1 MSTTTLTAD
10 KIRQLN
16 ELVNVKKLSDLTD
29 APNLFDGADS
39 SLLQTTYIPST
50 TYIANAKRYVNYKVK
65 LEQLTKYLEQIG
77 LNQIDNIERN
87 INEILS
93 YLVDT
98 SSGQYIGLTYNETN
112 NTYNIKQKYSQ
123 INSYGTWHE
132 DYSYYTYNT
141 LTPGIITSNVLDE
154 YMTYTIGQI
163 LGVPSTPAYVS
174 EAIDSVI
181 EFVDW
186 FKGYTYNDSDA
197 GNLHKLIET
206 IEKKDTNI
214 YNQAYS
220 YTVENRELVKDLA
233 YAYTEISYNK
243 LYGAMQDIDIEV
255 PVKGVSNINKIKVG
269 NITYILE
276 LDNDKNL
283 QLSIDIDNYS
293 AITLQNVTSNV
304 TQNLE
309 YKSNVINSTIN
320 LSATASKPC
329 QSNGW
334 DVTENNTATISNKS
348 NNNLTYTAIGNYG
361 PIDSGTTSVTYSWT
375 ISVTEI
381 LSEAD
386 NDHGHNTAAT
396 VSKEVKITY
405 NFNQYRYWY
414 GVNENNNL
422 TFENV
427 KSMNNYTNSN
437 GYTTNMI
444 KFNSSLFANGPK
456 YIYVL
461 LKKKPSGDFTF
472 KIGQGENEGQSI
484 GGMTLITDNINI
496 IYDNTMQYQLWRS
509 SNPLSAACNIKI
521 S

>member
-29 APNLFDGADS
+29 APNIFDGADS

-50 TYIANAKRYVNYKVK
+50 TYIANAKRYVNYKIK
-65 LEQLTKYLEQIG
+65 LEQLTQYLEHIG
-77 LNQIDNIERN
+77 LNQIDDIERN

-93 YLVDT
+93 HLVNT
-98 SSGQYIGLTYNETN
+98 SSGQYIGLTYDETN
-112 NTYNIKQKYSQ
+112 NTYNIKQEYSQ

-141 LTPGIITSNVLDE
+141 LTSGIITSSVLDE
-154 YMTYTIGQI
+154 YITYTMGRI
-163 LGVPSTPAYVS
+163 LGVPSTETALS
-174 EAIDSVI
+174 EAIDSVV

-186 FKGYTYNDSDA
+186 FKDYGKNEDGLRALIDKIESKDA
-197 GNLHKLIET
+197 EIISSYMTADNKNL
-206 IEKKDTNI
+206 N
-214 YNQAYS
+214 
-220 YTVENRELVKDLA
+220 LA
-233 YAYTEISYNK
+233 YAYTETSYNK
-243 LYGAMQDIDIEV
+243 LYNAMQDIDVEV
-255 PVKGVSNINKIKVG
+255 PVMGVSNINKITVG
-269 NITYILE
+269 NVTYVLE
-276 LDNDKNL
+276 LNNDKNL
-283 QLSIDIDNYS
+283 QISIDIDNYS
-293 AITLQNVTSNV
+293 VIELQNVTSSI

-309 YKSNVINSTIN
+309 YKSNVTNSTIN

-334 DVTENNTATISNKS
+334 IVKAGNTASISNKS

-361 PIDSGTTSVTYSWT
+361 PIDSGTSSITYSWT

-381 LSEAD
+381 LSDSDIA
-386 NDHGHNTAAT
+386 HGHITAAQAEKT
-396 VSKEVKITY
+396 VNVQC
-405 NFNQYRYWY
+405 NFNQYGYWY
-414 GVNENNNL
+414 IVDENNDL

-427 KSMNNYTNSN
+427 KSNNNYPTNSN

-444 KFNSSLFANGPK
+444 KFGSSLFANGPK
-456 YIYVL
+456 YIYLL
-461 LKKKPSGDFTF
+461 LKKKTSGDFSF

-484 GGMTLITDNINI
+484 GGMTLITDDINN
-496 IYDNTMQYQLWRS
+496 IYDNTTPYQLWRS
-509 SNPLSAACNIKI
+509 SNPLSAACNVKI